1 MKLKCFVV
9 IISFLLLLTGCKVNT
24 NSQEYQANLILDEL
38 LVALENDDALAIK
51 EMFAEDAQNSI
62 DLDTQI
68 EEMLEYFDGKVIS
81 YEKIGTVA
89 GGESY
94 DDGVLTYSRVGNART
109 PKIVTDTDTYRISF
123 SAILVNENKKSQE
136 GVWRIWIGKSDESYA
151 VIGSDDYDL

>member
-9 IISFLLLLTGCKVNT
+9 IISFLLILTGCGVKAD
-24 NSQEYQANLILDEL
+24 SQEKQANLILDEL
-38 LVALENDDALAIK
+38 IVALENEDASAIK
-51 EMFAEDAQNSI
+51 EMFAEDVQNSI

-94 DDGVLTYSRVGNART
+94 DDGVLTYSRVGNALSN
-109 PKIVTDTDTYRISF
+109 KVTTGVSTYSISF
-123 SAILVNENKKSQE
+123 SAILVDEKNKSRE
-136 GVWRIWIGKSDESYA
+136 GMWRIWIGKND
-151 VIGSDDYDL
+151 DDYLIIGEREGC